1 MMMESLKR
9 SRKPSRILIMISN
22 MLESVLEER
31 TMMKLLL
38 KRFTK
43 LEIKLRNPKSLP
55 TKLL

>member
-9 SRKPSRILIMISN
+9 LRKPSRILIMINS
-22 MLESVLEER
+22 MLELALVER
-31 TMMKLLL
+31 MMMKLLL

-55 TKLL
+55 TKQL